1 MEVYNEGR
9 RRVLPVIFSVGALA
23 FSGVVAGCGDSSEGP
38 ETAGGGD
45 NPVAE
50 SQPREAPS
58 EVTFE
63 EVLSNTEAY
72 VGQQVTVSAGVD
84 EVVVAPGAFTL
95 GGELDDDELYVLP
108 TTEAEVPSED
118 IDEDTTVRVQGRVE
132 MVDTELFDDEDF
144 LFEDDDAFDADRF
157 DGSPAVVA
165 SQIEVIED
173 PQ

>member
-1 MEVYNEGR
+1 M
-9 RRVLPVIFSVGALA
+9 
-23 FSGVVAGCGDSSEGP
+23 
-38 ETAGGGD
+38 
-45 NPVAE
+45 
-50 SQPREAPS
+50 
-58 EVTFE
+58 TFE

-72 VGQQVTVSAGVD
+72 VGQQVTVSAEVD
-84 EVVVAPGAFTL
+84 EVVVTPGAFAL
-95 GGELDDDELYVLP
+95 GGEIDDDELYVLP

-132 MVDTELFDDEDF
+132 MVDTELFLEEDV